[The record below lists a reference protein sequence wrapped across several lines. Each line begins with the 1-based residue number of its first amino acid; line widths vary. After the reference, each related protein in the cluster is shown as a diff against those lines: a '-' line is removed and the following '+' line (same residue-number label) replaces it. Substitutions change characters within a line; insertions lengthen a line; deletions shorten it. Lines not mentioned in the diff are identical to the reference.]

1 MLEIQRI
8 RNEKEAIIE
17 GLRKRHIDATDTLNQ
32 ILVLDSDWRQ
42 NKTSLDNIA
51 AESNT
56 LAK

>member
-32 ILVLDSDWRQ
+32 ILVLDKQLFSDF
-42 NKTSLDNIA
+42 L
-51 AESNT
+51 E
-56 LAK
+56 